1 MIVGVTGGIG
11 SGKSAVTAMLEELG
25 ITVVDAD
32 LASRIIVEPNK
43 PALDA
48 IADHFGAEFLLPDG
62 SLDRALLRSRV
73 FSDESARLW
82 LEQLTHPLIGEEI
95 QRQLHNSKSVY
106 TVLSSPLLL
115 ETHQKELAD
124 CIVVVDV
131 PESLQ
136 IERTIKRDNNEAAQI
151 ERIMAAQMNR
161 SERLEYADF
170 IIDNSKSLV
179 SLQTEVAHLHQ
190 SLLLKSSGE
199 HAQEKL

>member
-32 LASRIIVEPNK
+32 LASRIIVEPGK
-43 PALDA
+43 PALAA
-48 IADHFGAEFLLPDG
+48 IAEHFGADFLLSNG

-95 QRQLHNSKSVY
+95 QYQLHNSTSAY

-115 ETHQKELAD
+115 ETHQKELTD

-136 IERTIKRDNNEAAQI
+136 IARTVKRDNNQAAQI
-151 ERIMAAQMNR
+151 ERIMAAQMSR
-161 SERLEYADF
+161 SERLKHADF
-170 IIDNSKSLV
+170 IIDNSKSLARLRV
-179 SLQTEVAHLHQ
+179 EVAQLHQ
-190 SLLLKSSGE
+190 SLLLKNSGDRPQ
-199 HAQEKL
+199 AKL